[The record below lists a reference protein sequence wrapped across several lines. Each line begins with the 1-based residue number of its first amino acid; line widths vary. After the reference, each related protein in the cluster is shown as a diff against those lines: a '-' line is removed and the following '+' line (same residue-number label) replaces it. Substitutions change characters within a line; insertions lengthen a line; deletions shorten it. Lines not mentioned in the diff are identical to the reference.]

1 MSSSL
6 ISALSGGEEAA
17 FQEQLKR
24 QFRENLS
31 KNPDQMAAYNKAVN
45 DETPWYSPSSLRAME
60 NERQAAAR
68 RANQMASG
76 AQAIR
81 ETAIAQG
88 RNVAVSPEGRIQIS
102 DPDPSKAIGRF
113 AVRPS
118 GLMQSQV
125 EELPGGFKAV
135 YDREGR
141 LVGTNVP
148 FEVPSDP
155 ATKSPGPFMD
165 AIDRAAFNRGDST
178 AAERAALYPA
188 MEAAVR
194 QQRKVV
200 PPQPEVPSVPAPPAA
215 STNTIRESMAEGL
228 PPNWLYQPEPP
239 DPLKSIEDLVRERG
253 GLRGAMGQ
261 MDLSEMLRPSLRD
274 QGYLPPDEASIRRGI
289 EDANKL
295 YEWEQNV
302 LRDQQERIRNTPKE
316 PLPPDV
322 AALLVG
328 KEPFSQAARRQ
339 QRNNTV
345 RARAQAVRKER
356 DDDEARAKMSRK
368 LDQIF
373 NDGKSSSTPPPENK
387 IAASLMGRG
396 LLPEA
401 KEGMLST
408 IFGLGDLMTNYLG
421 RPLDRLLFGIPIP
434 EQPSQMMEEYQRS
447 VGRPAGWTGF

>member
-1 MSSSL
+1 MSSPL

-31 KNPDQMAAYNKAVN
+31 KNPDQMAAYNKATGN
-45 DETPWYSPSSLRAME
+45 ETPWYSPSSLRAKE

-68 RANQMASG
+68 RANQMARG

-88 RNVAVSPEGRIQIS
+88 RNVAVSPKGQIKI
-102 DPDPSKAIGRF
+102 DEKIDPSKAIGKY

-155 ATKSPGPFMD
+155 ATKSPGEFMD
-165 AIDRAAFNRGDST
+165 AMDRAAFNRGEGT
-178 AAERAALYPA
+178 AAEQAALYPA

-228 PPNWLYQPEPP
+228 PPRWLYKPETPEQA
-239 DPLKSIEDLVRERG
+239 KSIEDLVRERG
-253 GLRGAMGQ
+253 GLRGAMEQ

-295 YEWEQNV
+295 YEWEQNA

-328 KEPFSQAARRQ
+328 EEPFSQAARRQ
-339 QRNNTV
+339 VQ
-345 RARAQAVRKER
+345 KEQ
-356 DDDEARAKMSRK
+356 DDDEARAKMSSK
-368 LDQIF
+368 LDEIF
-373 NDGKSSSTPPPENK
+373 KGKKSSSTPPPENK

-421 RPLDRLLFGIPIP
+421 RPLDRLLFGYPIP
-434 EQPSQMMEEYQRS
+434 EQPSQRMEEYQRS
-447 VGRPAGWTGF
+447 VGRPTGWTGF

>member
-24 QFRENLS
+24 QFRENLA

-45 DETPWYSPSSLRAME
+45 DETPWYSPSSMRAME

-102 DPDPSKAIGRF
+102 DPDPSKAIGKY

-215 STNTIRESMAEGL
+215 STTTIRESVAEGL

-239 DPLKSIEDLVRERG
+239 DPLKAVEDLMRDRG
-253 GLRGAMGQ
+253 GLRGAMKQ
-261 MDLSEMLRPSLRD
+261 IDLNDVLRSSLRD
-274 QGYLPPDEASIRRGI
+274 LGLLPPDAASIQRSI
-289 EDANKL
+289 ENAEKR
-295 YEWEQNV
+295 YEWEQNA
-302 LRDQQERIRNTPKE
+302 LRDQQERIRNTPEK

-328 KEPFSQAARRQ
+328 EEPFAQAARRQ
-339 QRNNTV
+339 QRQKRT
-345 RARAQAVRKER
+345 ARRQEEQLAA
-356 DDDEARAKMSRK
+356 DLDALAEAESKAAKIKQRPSMFSWEA
-368 LDQIF
+368 F
-373 NDGKSSSTPPPENK
+373 EKS
-387 IAASLMGRG
+387 
-396 LLPEA
+396 
-401 KEGMLST
+401 
-408 IFGLGDLMTNYLG
+408 F
-421 RPLDRLLFGIPIP
+421 PLARFLTIP
-434 EQPSQMMEEYQRS
+434 EEQRL
-447 VGRPAGWTGF
+447 RFLEDLDKYR